1 MKTKPRVT
9 LVNLAQ
15 LDWIRRSGRVGVSES
30 DKRETKKEL
39 IENTCIRRIVET
51 NQTKARRKQK

>member
-15 LDWIRRSGRVGVSES
+15 LDWIRRSERVGLPES
-30 DKRETKKEL
+30 DKRVTREWQTWNK
-39 IENTCIRRIVET
+39 NGT
-51 NQTKARRKQK
+51 N

>member
-1 MKTKPRVT
+1 MAIARLRARSPTYETKPRVT

-30 DKRETKKEL
+30 DKRVTRE
-39 IENTCIRRIVET
+39 
-51 NQTKARRKQK
+51 